1 MAQPAEY
8 GPLGEA
14 KAGGWGEEGQLTAQ
28 PAGGVRDLYS
38 GLASPP
44 GARRRLYSSIFRG
57 HRAGPCIANPSGV
70 SAPVRYL
77 TLAIVMT
84 GCSFVSPPESPEVIL
99 PSPTPPAAQPCRTDE
114 QGVALCVDFEDK
126 PLFNVATDRS
136 RNANHVAAVDV
147 SPRQRTD
154 NEQAVTLRPTSS
166 LRVPES
172 AALDLPQLTIEMW
185 IFPEQ
190 KPPKRVDVGL
200 FDNPGQYTM
209 RLQDNLRIR
218 CGLVGPAQASSASAV
233 PEQQWSHV
241 ACRYAAGEL
250 RVYVNGH
257 LSECQ
262 TAALIPVPSA
272 VGSAIGAELKPGVDL
287 ATAEVIDRFI
297 GGIDNVRI
305 YDRAL
310 DEAAIC
316 AAAGQEA
323 GSCEDE
329 CP

>member
-1 MAQPAEY
+1 LQ
-8 GPLGEA
+8 
-14 KAGGWGEEGQLTAQ
+14 
-28 PAGGVRDLYS
+28 S
-38 GLASPP
+38 SPD
-44 GARRRLYSSIFRG
+44 
-57 HRAGPCIANPSGV
+57 V

-77 TLAIVMT
+77 TLAIAMT

-114 QGVALCVDFEDK
+114 PGVALCVDFEDR
-126 PLFNVATDRS
+126 PLLNMATDRS

-147 SPRQRTD
+147 SPRQRTAD
-154 NEQAVTLRPTSS
+154 EQAVTLRPTSS

-185 IFPEQ
+185 IFPDQ
-190 KPPKRVDVGL
+190 QPPKHVDVGL

-218 CGLVGPAQASSASAV
+218 CGLVGAAQVSSASAV
-233 PEQQWSHV
+233 PKQQWSHV
-241 ACRYAAGEL
+241 TCRYAEGEL
-250 RVYVNGH
+250 RAYVNGH
-257 LSECQ
+257 LSACR
-262 TAALIPVPSA
+262 TAAAIPLPIA
-272 VGSAIGAELKPGVDL
+272 VGSAIGSELKPSADL

-316 AAAGQEA
+316 AAAGQEP
-323 GSCEDE
+323 GSCEAA